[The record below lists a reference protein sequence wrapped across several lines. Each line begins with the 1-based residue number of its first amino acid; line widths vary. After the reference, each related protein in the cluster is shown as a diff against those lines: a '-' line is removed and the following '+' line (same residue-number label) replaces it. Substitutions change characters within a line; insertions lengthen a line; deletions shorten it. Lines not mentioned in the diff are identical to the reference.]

1 MLSQVTPQNISQ
13 IYVPFESLSSF
24 AGFYTIFLKEK
35 STYTYSGYRLST
47 LGVKFKRKSLTLW

>member
-24 AGFYTIFLKEK
+24 AGFYTIYLKEK
-35 STYTYSGYRLST
+35 STYTYTGYR
-47 LGVKFKRKSLTLW
+47 VKFKRKSLTLW